1 MDSIKLTV
9 RARPDPKEQN
19 TETVEMSFP
28 VISPHLL
35 AHYLLRNNRISI
47 DQAAC
52 DRFWQH
58 FQSRGV
64 PWMQGWDPTN
74 FVPLALYGDEAEYS
88 ITKEKILVLYISNFA
103 IHLNLVLGLLI
114 LCCI

>member
-1 MDSIKLTV
+1 
-9 RARPDPKEQN
+9 
-19 TETVEMSFP
+19 
-28 VISPHLL
+28 
-35 AHYLLRNNRISI
+35 
-47 DQAAC
+47 
-52 DRFWQH
+52 
-58 FQSRGV
+58 
-64 PWMQGWDPTN
+64 MQGWDPTN